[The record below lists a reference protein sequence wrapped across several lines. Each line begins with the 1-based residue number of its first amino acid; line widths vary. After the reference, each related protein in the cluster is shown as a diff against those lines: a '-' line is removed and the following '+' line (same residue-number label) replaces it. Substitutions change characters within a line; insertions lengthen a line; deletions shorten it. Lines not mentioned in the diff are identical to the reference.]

1 MQADCPFNV
10 SLGLNSAD
18 PVFNEGSTC
27 VVAASFFAASTGAP
41 FTPTSILYRVD
52 DINSGAPIVA
62 STSVTPA
69 PSVSIT
75 VTGAQNALLSALRCV
90 EEHQLTVTVEDSY
103 GNVANVPIRWLVKRV
118 FTSIT

>member
-1 MQADCPFNV
+1 MQVDCPFNV
-10 SLGLNSAD
+10 SLGLNSTE
-18 PVFNEGSTC
+18 PVFGEGSTC
-27 VVAASFFAASTGAP
+27 IVTASFFAASTGAP
-41 FTPTSILYRVD
+41 FTPASITYRVD

-118 FTSIT
+118 FPSIT